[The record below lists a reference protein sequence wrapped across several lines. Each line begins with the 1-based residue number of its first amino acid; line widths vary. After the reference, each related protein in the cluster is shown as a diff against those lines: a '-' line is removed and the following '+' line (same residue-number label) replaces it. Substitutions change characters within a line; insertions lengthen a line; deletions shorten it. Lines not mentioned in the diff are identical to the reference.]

1 MHDYVLFNRI
11 CSSFLSLS
19 CFSLPFLGLF
29 EKPVIEN
36 TLLFFYD
43 RKDVHEDRV
52 PRGWKWG
59 EKRLLNLTVI
69 NGNIDGFVSRS
80 RENPPPPPP
89 LLFQWTEKKKGIWI
103 TRRWHIVT
111 RGHVSS
117 RYSSTAEEERT

>member
-1 MHDYVLFNRI
+1 M
-11 CSSFLSLS
+11 
-19 CFSLPFLGLF
+19 
-29 EKPVIEN
+29 IEN

-69 NGNIDGFVSRS
+69 IGNIDGFVSRS
-80 RENPPPPPP
+80 RENP
-89 LLFQWTEKKKGIWI
+89 LLFRWTEKKKGIWI
-103 TRRWHIVT
+103 TCRWHIVT

>member
-1 MHDYVLFNRI
+1 MFYLIESVLLF
-11 CSSFLSLS
+11 SLSLVF
-19 CFSLPFLGLF
+19 FSSLSGIVFR
-29 EKPVIEN
+29 EAC
-36 TLLFFYD
+36 D
-43 RKDVHEDRV
+43 RDVHEDRV